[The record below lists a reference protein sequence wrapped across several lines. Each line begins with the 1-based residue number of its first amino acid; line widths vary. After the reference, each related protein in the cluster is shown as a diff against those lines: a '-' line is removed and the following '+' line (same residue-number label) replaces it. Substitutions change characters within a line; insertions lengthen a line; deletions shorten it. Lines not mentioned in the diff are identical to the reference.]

1 MDLNNAP
8 AISFQGK
15 PATEAWFEG
24 KQLFSYK
31 GVVYEDDFSGAA
43 GTSLNGRSP
52 NLVNVTGNTYTVQ
65 TGTLELSG
73 GGVLWAVGSTT
84 TTAHATIKL
93 PSNRIDDTIKIEM
106 VFRPRGDVA
115 GNWMGVGLH
124 DGSSVNMQGRAVA
137 WALLRGQPAVQ
148 GGRMAVY
155 SGRGNNGILY
165 TSTATE
171 SGFEGADPST
181 LTLTYAV
188 STGNFKV
195 ELGGI
200 TKHDGVI
207 AYQNNANTPAPLN
220 DLTHVTLQFNAQ
232 HVSTHP
238 SGLPAYI
245 DYLKVTKE

>member
-1 MDLNNAP
+1 MSGLLINP
-8 AISFQGK
+8 YSFR
-15 PATEAWFEG
+15 F
-24 KQLFSYK
+24 K
-31 GVVYEDDFSGAA
+31 GTVYEDDFAGAA
-43 GTSLNGRSP
+43 GTSLNDRSP

-73 GGVLWAVGSTT
+73 GGVLWAVGGDI
-84 TTAHATIKL
+84 TTAHATIEL

-115 GNWMGVGLH
+115 GNWMGVGLR
-124 DGSSVNMQGRAVA
+124 DGSGLNMQNRAVA
-137 WALLRGQPAVQ
+137 WSLLRGQPTGQA
-148 GGRMAVY
+148 GRMAVY
-155 SGRGNNGILY
+155 SGLGNNGILY

-171 SGFEGADPST
+171 SGFEGANPST

-207 AYQNNANTPAPLN
+207 AYQNNANTLAPLSAI
-220 DLTHVTLQFNAQ
+220 THVVLQFNAQ
-232 HVSTHP
+232 YSSTHP
-238 SGLPAYI
+238 SALPAYI